1 MAQSVAAGR
10 VQKPAG
16 RARGSGPDRKQKWK
30 RIRKDWQLY
39 TFLVIPVV
47 YFLIFKY
54 LPMVGNV
61 IAFRKYVP
69 AKSIFG
75 VKWVGLKY
83 FNMFIQ
89 DPSFWHIFLNTI
101 TLSVETLIF
110 TFPAPIIL
118 ALLLN
123 ELRNLKFKS
132 FVQTASYLPHFVSTV
147 MLVGIIFEFTAS
159 SGPINSLVKAM
170 GGSAVSFM
178 QDPKYFHSVYI
189 ISRVWQSTGWGTIMY
204 LAALTAVNPDLYEAA
219 RIDGANRWKQT
230 LHVTL
235 PGIRPTIVTLLVL
248 SIGSIMGVSF
258 EQIILMYNP
267 STYETA
273 DVISSYVYRIGLTQN
288 SYSYA
293 AAIGLFESII
303 GLILVSLANYLSR
316 KLTDSSLW

>member
-1 MAQSVAAGR
+1 MTQSVT
-10 VQKPAG
+10 QKPAVKVK
-16 RARGSGPDRKQKWK
+16 GSGADRYSKWK
-30 RIRKDWQLY
+30 VIRKDWQLY
-39 TFLVIPVV
+39 TFLVIPVI

-69 AKSIFG
+69 GKSMFG

-83 FNMFIQ
+83 FKMFIA
-89 DPSFWHIFLNTI
+89 DPNFWHIFLNTI
-101 TLSVETLIF
+101 SLSVETLIF

-123 ELRNLKFKS
+123 ELRNRRFKS

-147 MLVGIIFEFTAS
+147 MLVGIIFEFTS
-159 SGPINSLVKAM
+159 TTGPVNNMIKAV
-170 GGSAVSFM
+170 GGNAISFM
-178 QDPKYFHSVYI
+178 QVPQYFHGVYI

-204 LAALTAVNPDLYEAA
+204 LAALTAVNMDLYEAA
-219 RIDGANRWKQT
+219 RIDGANRWQQT

-316 KLTDSSLW
+316 KLTDASLW